1 MNAGFQGICGMSGN
15 IFQDVYWVADGV
27 GDNFSAHLAS
37 RRYTAIIPAQLL
49 GGHVVAYDPEAMAPD
64 EFLDRYKPR
73 TLIFTKAFDWRFV
86 ELTKAAQKSGIKA
99 MATVVDWH
107 FERDY
112 NRALFEISDQL
123 VVQTAE
129 MAKTVEDII
138 GRKPVIIEEPYEG
151 RRNSPR
157 FSPGEVVKLL
167 WYGSNNNLD
176 GLEHCMHQLARLEGY
191 RFRLVV
197 VCETPSAAQETL
209 SRIPEAHSEIKCLIG
224 QWTPDFQDQAT
235 EDADLILIPNINAK
249 EKRVKGHNRL
259 VAAIHGGRLALASP
273 LPQYLELK
281 DFCWCGE
288 DMAEG
293 IEWAR
298 EHGLEAETRIK
309 KGQQYIDKR
318 FSPNAVAARWAEEIQ
333 SLLAA

>member
-1 MNAGFQGICGMSGN
+1 MNVGFQGICGMSGN

-73 TLIFTKAFDWRFV
+73 ALIFTKAFDWRFV

-99 MATVVDWH
+99 VATVVDWH

-157 FSPGEVVKLL
+157 FSPGEVVNLL
-167 WYGSNNNLD
+167 WYGPCRRGS
-176 GLEHCMHQLARLEGY
+176 C
-191 RFRLVV
+191 
-197 VCETPSAAQETL
+197 S
-209 SRIPEAHSEIKCLIG
+209 
-224 QWTPDFQDQAT
+224 
-235 EDADLILIPNINAK
+235 
-249 EKRVKGHNRL
+249 
-259 VAAIHGGRLALASP
+259 GR
-273 LPQYLELK
+273 
-281 DFCWCGE
+281 G
-288 DMAEG
+288 
-293 IEWAR
+293 R
-298 EHGLEAETRIK
+298 
-309 KGQQYIDKR
+309 
-318 FSPNAVAARWAEEIQ
+318 
-333 SLLAA
+333 